1 VKDRLPMILLAVAF
15 LLAGTLVAWF
25 FRTHERVEV
34 DVETGFRGQ
43 ARTNPYLAAE
53 RLFQRLGS
61 EARTVQAGLP
71 IPPPGHTLFLLRRE
85 RSVSE
90 AELEKILAW
99 VAAGGRLVVAQTGA
113 PLIDPLMRRF
123 GITARVPDLTAE
135 DSEDEAAAQDEPA
148 DEVID
153 LALLP
158 GDGHARV
165 GVPRSVPRL
174 RADDA
179 RAPFARAGSATGSF
193 FLLYQWE
200 QGEVLF
206 LADASFLRNDRIG
219 RHDHAALAWHLATG
233 GGETLPAGVEIVFRD
248 DVPPL
253 SRLLARH
260 AWAALL
266 SGSLL
271 LAAWLWTSGSRFGP
285 PVPDPAPER
294 RGLLEHITAAGEFLW
309 RTGRSAELLDGAR
322 LSLQQRIE
330 RRQPAWARLPQ
341 RDLARRLAALSGLP
355 PARVDEA
362 LRGRSAS
369 DPAEFFSLIQILE
382 SLRRS
387 L

>member
-1 VKDRLPMILLAVAF
+1 MILIAVAF

-53 RLFQRLGS
+53 RLFQRLGTR
-61 EARTVQAGLP
+61 ARTVQAGLP

-90 AELEKILAW
+90 SELEKILAW

-113 PLIDPLMRRF
+113 PLIDPLMRHFR
-123 GITARVPDLTAE
+123 ITARVPDLPVE
-135 DSEDEAAAQDEPA
+135 DAPVADSDDEAAAQDEPA

-158 GDGHARV
+158 GGGHARV
-165 GVPRSVPRL
+165 AVPRTVPRL
-174 RADDA
+174 RADDV
-179 RAPFARAGSATGSF
+179 RAPFAQAGSAAGSF
-193 FLLYQWE
+193 FLLYQQE
-200 QGEVLF
+200 QGEILF

-219 RHDHAALAWHLATG
+219 RHDHAELAWHLATG
-233 GGETLPAGVEIVFRD
+233 GGATLPAGVEIVFRD
-248 DVPPL
+248 EVPTL

-260 AWAALL
+260 AWAALV
-266 SGSLL
+266 SGALL
-271 LAAWLWTSGSRFGP
+271 LAAWLWASGSRFGP

-294 RGLLEHITAAGEFLW
+294 RSLLEHITAAGEFLW

-322 LSLQQRIE
+322 LALQQRIE

-341 RDLARRLAALSGLP
+341 RDLARRLATLSGLP

-362 LRGRSAS
+362 LRGRSAA
-369 DPAEFFSLIQILE
+369 DPAELLSLIQLLE